1 MSTHER
7 AAVSAFV
14 ALGANLGNRRENI
27 DSAIALL
34 RETPGVVV
42 SAVSNLLENLA
53 IGMPEG
59 SPAFLN
65 AVAKIETTLAAHALL
80 KRLHDIEHELGR
92 SRDEKWASR
101 KIDLDLLLYGNKVL
115 SSDSLV
121 VPHPLMHERRFVLE
135 PLAELAPDVV
145 HPTLQMTVQGLLDE
159 LNTPRAQSS

>member
-14 ALGANLGNRRENI
+14 ALGANLGDRRDNI

-34 RETPGVVV
+34 RETPGVHVT
-42 SAVSNLLENLA
+42 AVSTLLENPA
-53 IGMPEG
+53 VGMPEG

-65 AVAKIETTLAAHALL
+65 AVAKIETTLAAHALM
-80 KRLHDIEHELGR
+80 KRLHDIERDLGR

-101 KIDLDLLLYGNKVL
+101 KIDLDLLLYGSKVL

-145 HPTLQMTVQGLLDE
+145 HPTLQMTVQGLLDD
-159 LNTPRAQSS
+159 LNTSRGQSS